1 MGQDADHITAMELL
15 SAVKS
20 AGNLAAS
27 IFLKPFCFEGQR
39 RQVEVK
45 KTSAV
50 NFLLFHEQ

>member
-1 MGQDADHITAMELL
+1 VGQDADHITAMELL